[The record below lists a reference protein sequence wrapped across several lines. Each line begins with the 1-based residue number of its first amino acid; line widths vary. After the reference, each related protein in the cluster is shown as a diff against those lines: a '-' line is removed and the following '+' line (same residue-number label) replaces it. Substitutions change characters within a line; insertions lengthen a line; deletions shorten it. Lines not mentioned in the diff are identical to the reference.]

1 MFQSTLLL
9 RAARLAAPAAAT
21 ATVGVVCMTSSG
33 DDLNQK
39 IRGSTTTTTATALC
53 DDKKKNEH
61 ASVIGML
68 GDIQARVS
76 FVFFSSAENLNVW
89 TFICVYAGV
98 GDWIVR

>member
-1 MFQSTLLL
+1 
-9 RAARLAAPAAAT
+9 
-21 ATVGVVCMTSSG
+21 MTSSG

-76 FVFFSSAENLNVW
+76 FVFFHLPKILMFGLLSACMQASATTLSLSLERER
-89 TFICVYAGV
+89 V
-98 GDWIVR
+98 GPACKRILVGPTSHRCH